1 VKKYHPDTATNDS
14 DLDKFHL
21 LDQAYKELQMLFAS
35 QAKAEQDCE
44 GEYGLY
50 YKTTT
55 TSKDSCNASFR
66 KCLCA
71 QRWEIDC
78 KI

>member
-21 LDQAYKELQMLFAS
+21 IDQAYKELQMLFAS

-50 YKTTT
+50 YK
-55 TSKDSCNASFR
+55 
-66 KCLCA
+66 
-71 QRWEIDC
+71 
-78 KI
+78 